1 MPTPSGPS
9 GSSTPTV
16 FQSGWVPARP
26 PVASAANLTVTV
38 GDFDGDGRNEI
49 RVDVP
54 QGRLT
59 EDLKINVKAK
69 VGNEEISG
77 TFDIDV

>member
-1 MPTPSGPS
+1 M
-9 GSSTPTV
+9 
-16 FQSGWVPARP
+16 
-26 PVASAANLTVTV
+26 